1 MTLRLFAALTSIFY
15 LPFASF
21 AQMNVIDSLRG
32 IITSKISP
40 SQKIQAY
47 VQLTGRMSTVSFN
60 ETIRLSEEGLK
71 IAEQLKDSVA
81 IAGFNRNIGIA
92 SYFKGDYETAA
103 TRYYFALGVFERFN
117 KQQETANTLND
128 IAKLYRKSRDLKRA
142 AATYEQA
149 LQLFRTLKDSSGV
162 QMILNES
169 GVVYEYEGDYEEALR
184 RYRASL
190 SIADKLNDVA
200 GKSWCYNFIA
210 GVYLLQNK
218 YEEAEDYNLRALAIR
233 QQLKDS
239 FAITLSYSDLGNL
252 YSSWGKYDR
261 AEYYFNQ
268 SNLLGDKMGYKE
280 LVSNNYQSMSQLA
293 STMGKYKEAFDYF
306 KWHTQLKDSIFNA
319 QKTRQIEEISTI
331 YETTKKEKQIQEQQ
345 NTLRKRNQLLYG
357 AIALLLLS
365 IIIGTLLYNRYKWKQ
380 QAKMQTEILN
390 QQELAAKAILNAEE
404 KERSRI
410 AKDLH
415 DGVGQMMSAARMN
428 LSSFY
433 NNVQLQ
439 AGEHEQSLSNIIKLV
454 DESCKEVRA
463 VSHSMMPQVL
473 LSKGLSEA
481 VEELTTKIN
490 KDVLKIN
497 FHSEGFT
504 ERPDNN
510 VETILYRVIQEC
522 VNNALKHAAA
532 THMDIAMLKE
542 ADGISITIEDDGK
555 GFDTKAITEN
565 EGIGLKNIQN
575 RIRFL
580 KGEVDFDSAPGKGTS
595 IVIHVPLQPKA
606 S

>member
-1 MTLRLFAALTSIFY
+1 MTLRHLVTIIWILS
-15 LPFASF
+15 LPFTSF

-32 IITSKISP
+32 VINSSIPPI
-40 SQKIQAY
+40 QKLQAY

-60 ETIRLSEEGLK
+60 ETIRLSEDGLK
-71 IAEQLKDSVA
+71 IAEQYRDSIV
-81 IAGFNRNIGIA
+81 IAGLNRNIGIA
-92 SYFKGDYETAA
+92 SYFKGDYEAAA

-142 AATYEQA
+142 AATYELA

-169 GVVYEYEGDYEEALR
+169 GVVYEYEGNYDEALR

-190 SIADKLNDVA
+190 SIAEKLNDTV
-200 GKSWCYNFIA
+200 GKGWCYNFIA

-233 QQLKDS
+233 QQTNDS
-239 FAITLSYSDLGNL
+239 FAITLSFSDLGNL

-293 STMGKYKEAFDYF
+293 STMGKYKEAFEYF

-345 NTLRKRNQLLYG
+345 NTLRKRNQLLYSTIG
-357 AIALLLLS
+357 LLLLS

-380 QAKMQTEILN
+380 QAKMQIEILN
-390 QQELAAKAILNAEE
+390 QQELAARAVLEAEE

-428 LSSFY
+428 LSSFS
-433 NNVQLQ
+433 NTIQLND
-439 AGEHEQSLSNIIKLV
+439 EKEQSLSNIIKLV
-454 DESCKEVRA
+454 DDSCKEVRA

-473 LSKGLSEA
+473 LSKGLAEA
-481 VEELTTKIN
+481 VEELTAKIN

-504 ERPDNN
+504 QRPDGN
-510 VETILYRVIQEC
+510 VETILYRIIQEC
-522 VNNALKHAAA
+522 VNNVLKHAEA
-532 THMDIAMLKE
+532 THMDIAMFKE

-555 GFDTKAITEN
+555 GFDTNAAGNN

-580 KGEVDFDSAPGKGTS
+580 KGVVDFDSAPGKGTS
-595 IVIHVPLQPKA
+595 IVIHVPLQTKA
-606 S
+606 L